1 LSEWF
6 DVAVD
11 GPCWLNARM
20 RTPAAAPPPVTLLRP
35 AVPLAPVIL
44 TSPHSGR
51 YYPPSFLAASRLD
64 GNAIRRS
71 EDSFVE
77 ELFAAGPALGLP
89 LLAANFPRAYC
100 DVNREAWEL
109 DPEMFEEPL
118 PEFVN
123 TNSARV
129 LAGLGTIARVVGN
142 NEAIYG
148 GRLPFA
154 EAQARVAACWQPFHD
169 ALKGLIGET
178 VARFGACIVL
188 DCHSMPTLPG
198 RTAGKPQII
207 LGDGHGTSC
216 GPPVMN
222 YMARAFGRL
231 GLDVRRNDPY
241 AGGFITQFYGRPRE
255 DVHVVQIEIARHL
268 YMNEAQFGKN
278 AQFDRMQQDI
288 GRFLSDMAVASSALL
303 GLPGPAFSAA
313 AE

>member
-1 LSEWF
+1 
-6 DVAVD
+6 
-11 GPCWLNARM
+11 M
-20 RTPAAAPPPVTLLRP
+20 RTPAAAPPPFTLLRP
-35 AVPLAPVIL
+35 AAQLAPVIL

-64 GNAIRRS
+64 ATAIRRS

-77 ELFAAGPALGLP
+77 ELFGAGPALGVP

-109 DPEMFEEPL
+109 DPDMFEAPL
-118 PEFVN
+118 PEYVN

-142 NEAIYG
+142 NEAIYS

-154 EAQARVAACWQPFHD
+154 EAQARVAACWQPFHT
-169 ALKGLIGET
+169 ALKVLIGET

-198 RTAGKPQII
+198 RAPGKPQII

-216 GPPVMN
+216 GPPVVN
-222 YMARAFGRL
+222 YMTHAFGRL

-241 AGGFITQFYGRPRE
+241 AGGYITQFYGRPRE
-255 DVHVVQIEIARHL
+255 DVHVVQIELARHL

-278 AQFDRMQQDI
+278 GQFDRMQEII
-288 GRFLSDMAVASSALL
+288 GRFLADMAGASGALL